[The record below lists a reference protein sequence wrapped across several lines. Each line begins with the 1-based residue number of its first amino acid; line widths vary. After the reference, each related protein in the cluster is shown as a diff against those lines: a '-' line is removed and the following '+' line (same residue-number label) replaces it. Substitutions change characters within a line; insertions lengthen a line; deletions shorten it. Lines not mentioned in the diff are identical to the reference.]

1 VNRGRR
7 AADGQSV
14 TEFALVI
21 PLLLLAMMILLD
33 FGRVIYAQ
41 NAIEH
46 DARAASRFASTSAP
60 QSDAAIRDRAR
71 VMDPLVPLPDT
82 AITGEGGS
90 FYPDGTDEGQRV
102 VVNIEV
108 TVPLVTP
115 FISTI
120 VGGTASVG
128 ATAQDVIR

>member
-120 VGGTASVG
+120 VGGTASVS

>member
-1 VNRGRR
+1 MNRGRR

-120 VGGTASVG
+120 VGGTASVS

>member
-1 VNRGRR
+1 VIQRR
-7 AADGQSV
+7 NGGGGQSLV
-14 TEFALVI
+14 EFALVI
-21 PLLLLAMMILLD
+21 PLLLLAIMILLD

-60 QSDAAIRDRAR
+60 QTDEAIRQRAR
-71 VMDPLVPLPDT
+71 AIDPLVALPDS
-82 AITGEGGS
+82 AITGESGS
-90 FYPDGTDEGQRV
+90 FYPDGTAEGQRV
-102 VVNIEV
+102 VVRIDV

-120 VGGTASVG
+120 VGGTATVS
-128 ATAQDVIR
+128 ATARDVIR

>member
-1 VNRGRR
+1 MNRGRR